1 MLLAVKSKKGGIM
14 KKNYNSPDF
23 KIKIYVDVIM
33 ASETINNGDT
43 LVKDDEIFDLN

>member
-1 MLLAVKSKKGGIM
+1 M

-33 ASETINNGDT
+33 ASGTINNGDT
-43 LVKDDEIFDLN
+43 LINDDDIIDLN